1 MEIPVFTA
9 LLQIGQSRRLLKNT
23 VWAQMLMTVISVR
36 NIVQEIPSSRIMLS
50 FDIFI
55 SSPLQSFLCS
65 CCVNM
70 DPEPSSTWTS

>member
-1 MEIPVFTA
+1 MEIPAFTA

-36 NIVQEIPSSRIMLS
+36 NVVQEIPSSRIMLS

-55 SSPLQSFLCS
+55 SSPLQSS
-65 CCVNM
+65 
-70 DPEPSSTWTS
+70 